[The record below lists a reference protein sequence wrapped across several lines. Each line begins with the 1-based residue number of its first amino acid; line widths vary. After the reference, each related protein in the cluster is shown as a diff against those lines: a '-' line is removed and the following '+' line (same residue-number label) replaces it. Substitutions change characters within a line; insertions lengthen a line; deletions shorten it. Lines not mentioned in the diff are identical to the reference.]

1 MGVSKMSKG
10 YSEKDLIS
18 QFRIATGA
26 SEEDTYCYLEASN
39 WNIERAFYDWRMDQR
54 RRAKL

>member
-1 MGVSKMSKG
+1 MSKG

-54 RRAKL
+54 RRAKLCGC